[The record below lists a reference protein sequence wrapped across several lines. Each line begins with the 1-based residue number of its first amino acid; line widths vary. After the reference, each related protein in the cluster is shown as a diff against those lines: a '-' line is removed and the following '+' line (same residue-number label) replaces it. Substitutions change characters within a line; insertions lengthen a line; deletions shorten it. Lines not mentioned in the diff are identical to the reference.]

1 MHRKTKADPLVILFT
16 EQAIKKHHN
25 LVPGRSEEHFPL
37 HPSSI
42 VGILN
47 MLYLG
52 CTQTPLIQLN
62 RFQHE
67 VPKTQKER
75 TVGQSQRTSLNF

>member
-1 MHRKTKADPLVILFT
+1 MFWRDATYQHVHNMHRKTKADQLLVLLT
-16 EQAIKKHHN
+16 EQAIKEHHN
-25 LVPGRSEEHFPL
+25 LVPGKSKEHFPL
-37 HPSSI
+37 HPPSI

-62 RFQHE
+62 
-67 VPKTQKER
+67 
-75 TVGQSQRTSLNF
+75 